1 MKHFFNRIEKRLRI
15 VMRKNKKFERVK
27 GIRGLFLVLNREKY
41 KHFSF
46 SKEDIKFWRIA
57 STKNREFETNLNKE
71 IFLIKTKNILTQKDN
86 EEIQY
91 YNLVLK
97 TLNKYDKN
105 YGKFIGLVLNRLFC
119 SNISLY
125 IRDFI

>member
-1 MKHFFNRIEKRLRI
+1 MKYFFNRIEKRLRI
-15 VMRKNKKFERVK
+15 VMRKNKKFEKVK

-57 STKNREFETNLNKE
+57 SIKNSEFETNLNKE

>member
-15 VMRKNKKFERVK
+15 VMRKNKKFEKIK

-41 KHFSF
+41 KYFSF
-46 SKEDIKFWRIA
+46 SKENIKFWRIA
-57 STKNREFETNLNKE
+57 SIKNREFETNLNKE
-71 IFLIKTKNILTQKDN
+71 IYLIKTKNILTQKDN

-105 YGKFIGLVLNRLFC
+105 YGKFIGLVLNRTFC
-119 SNISLY
+119 INISFY